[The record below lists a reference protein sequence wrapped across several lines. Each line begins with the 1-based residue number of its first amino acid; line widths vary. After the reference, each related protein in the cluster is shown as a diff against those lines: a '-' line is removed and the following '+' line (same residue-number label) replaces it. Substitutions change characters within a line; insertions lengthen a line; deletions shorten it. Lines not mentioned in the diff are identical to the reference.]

1 MNRRF
6 GIQLQKS
13 ERLRSDGSTPR
24 NLQRSTQS
32 RFFEPE
38 EKLPDD
44 PSCQHLR
51 TAGIAPTPMALWRWD
66 GGLAVPPREHCNSDQ
81 AREKFSHDRYLW

>member
-32 RFFEPE
+32 RIFEPKE
-38 EKLPDD
+38 
-44 PSCQHLR
+44 
-51 TAGIAPTPMALWRWD
+51 
-66 GGLAVPPREHCNSDQ
+66 
-81 AREKFSHDRYLW
+81 